1 MLFHSS
7 IRKELARSFGA
18 TLVVL
23 ATVVVT
29 MMLIR
34 VLGQA
39 SRGSV
44 SPSDVVMVMG
54 YTVLGHL
61 TTILTLSLFIA
72 IVSTLSRMYADS
84 EMAIWFAS
92 GRGLASFL
100 SPLVRFALPILIVI
114 ALLAVFVWPWA
125 NRQIQDLRNQYES
138 RGDLDRVV
146 PGQFQESAGGH
157 RVFFV
162 DKNSGPGKSGSNIF
176 IFTNEHGKQ
185 TVTSARSGRIDNT
198 KDGRFLILDHGQR
211 VESEAGKPDITLAE
225 FDEYGI
231 RVSADTPGAP
241 QAAPPKTLSTAA
253 LLREPTPDGLGELS
267 FRFGLALAAAN
278 LVLIGLGVSN
288 VSPRLGRNGNL
299 GFAFFAFV
307 AYYNLLNLGQ
317 SWISDGKTGFGG
329 MMLAAHGG
337 TFVLAWL
344 WLLKRHNNWTL
355 RAALRRRT
363 RRAASSTPEGRA

>member
-34 VLGQA
+34 TLGQA

-44 SPSDVVMVMG
+44 DPADILMVMG

-92 GRGLASFL
+92 GRGLTSFL
-100 SPLVRFALPILIVI
+100 SPLLRFAAPILIVI
-114 ALLAVFVWPWA
+114 AALAVFVWPWA
-125 NRQIQDLRNQYES
+125 NQQIQDMRDRYEM

-162 DKNSGPGKSGSNIF
+162 DKNAGTGKAGSNIF
-176 IFTNEHGKQ
+176 ISDTDNNKQ
-185 TVTSARSGRIDNT
+185 TVTSARSGHIDT
-198 KDGRFLILDHGQR
+198 IGKDRFLILDNGQR
-211 VESEAGKPDITLAE
+211 LQSDTGKPDITLSE
-225 FDEYGI
+225 FAEYGI
-231 RVSADTPGAP
+231 RIGVKTQDA
-241 QAAPPKTLSTAA
+241 QEAAPPKTLSTAT
-253 LLREPTPDGLGELS
+253 LIHKPVPDYLGELS
-267 FRFGLALAAAN
+267 FRFGLALASIN
-278 LVLIGLGVSN
+278 FVLIGLAVSSVN
-288 VSPRLGRNGNL
+288 PRMGRNGNL
-299 GFAFFAFV
+299 AFAFFAFV

-317 SWISDGKTGFGG
+317 SWISDGKTSFSG

-355 RAALRRRT
+355 RAVLRHRKRRGT
-363 RRAASSTPEGRA
+363 NLVGSTA

>member
-34 VLGQA
+34 TLGLA

-44 SPSDVVMVMG
+44 NPADVVMVMG

-92 GRGLASFL
+92 GRGLTSFL
-100 SPLVRFALPILIVI
+100 SPLLRFAFPVLIVI

-125 NRQIQDLRNQYES
+125 NQQIQDMRDHYET

-162 DKNSGPGKSGSNIF
+162 DKNTGTGKAGSNIF
-176 IFTNEHGKQ
+176 ISDTEPNKQ
-185 TVTSARSGRIDNT
+185 IVTSARSARLDTINDN
-198 KDGRFLILDHGQR
+198 RFLILENGQR
-211 VESEAGKPDITLAE
+211 LGSETAKPDITLSE
-225 FDEYGI
+225 FKEYGI
-231 RVSADTPGAP
+231 RIGGKARGV
-241 QAAPPKTLSTAA
+241 QEAAPPKTLSTAT
-253 LLREPTPDGLGELS
+253 LLRNPVPDYLGELS
-267 FRFGLALAAAN
+267 FRFGLALASIN
-278 LVLIGLGVSN
+278 FVLIGLAVSSVN
-288 VSPRLGRNGNL
+288 PRMGRNGNL
-299 GFAFFAFV
+299 AFAFFAFV

-317 SWISDGKTGFGG
+317 SWISDGKTSFSG

-355 RAALRRRT
+355 RALLRRHGVRGT
-363 RRAASSTPEGRA
+363 KPQGSAA

>member
-44 SPSDVVMVMG
+44 SPADVVMVMG

-100 SPLVRFALPILIVI
+100 SPLLRFALPILIVI
-114 ALLAVFVWPWA
+114 ATLAVFVWPWA
-125 NRQIQDLRNQYES
+125 NRQIQDLRDRYET

-146 PGQFQESAGGH
+146 PGQFQESAGGR

-162 DKNSGPGKSGSNIF
+162 DKSSGPGNSGSNIF

-211 VESEAGKPDITLAE
+211 VQSETGKPDITLAE

-253 LLREPTPDGLGELS
+253 LLHEPTPDGMGELS

-278 LVLIGLGVSN
+278 LVLIGLGVSSVN
-288 VSPRLGRNGNL
+288 PRLGRNGNL

-317 SWISDGKTGFGG
+317 SWISDGKTSFGG

-355 RAALRRRT
+355 RAALRRRE
-363 RRAASSTPEGRA
+363 RRAALSSPRSSA